1 MSRILAAAV
10 ACAYVACLHPSV
22 AAAQERPSPERPDS
36 AATRIEPTEIRG
48 ARGATVIG
56 GAAAQ
61 VIRTDSLRSTTAPT
75 LADVLRS
82 VPLVLVRQNSRGEVE
97 LSVRGSESRQV
108 GIMLDGLP
116 LSTGWDGRADPSLIP
131 LSGVSKMTYVRA
143 TSTVLGGPNTL
154 GGVIELSLAEPRVDA
169 GLQPRL
175 SLGSDETGARLLSA
189 ALSGTTELDASSHL
203 TWRAGGGM
211 RQRDGLV
218 RASGVPD
225 PRTGAFL
232 RTNTDM
238 RESDAFASLGW
249 HGSNGAGLSALV
261 SGYDATRGVAPELH
275 VSDPRLWR
283 YPEQSRMTAQL
294 RGTSP
299 LVSSGLGTTQFELSG
314 GLLGGR
320 TRIESYDTPAYET
333 VVGTEAGNERVT
345 TLRAAA
351 QHAFNNGA
359 ELRAAV
365 TSNRI
370 SYDLSEDGAPFAPYR
385 QALLSAGAEARFA
398 VGARTLVSAGLV
410 HDEARTIE
418 AAGLPPLGR
427 QTALGWRA
435 GVTHRV
441 SMRTR
446 LHASASRRA
455 RFPALRELYSGAL
468 NRFEP
473 NPDLLPE
480 ELLATEVGVSLGDP
494 TALNGLTAQVT
505 AFVHHLDDGIVRVD
519 VEGTNRF
526 KRINRDETD
535 SYGTELLLG
544 WRGQGGH
551 SLMLDVIAQKVRIK
565 DLTAGGATRKPEHM
579 PGLRAMLEGGMP
591 VGGGINLG
599 AHVTRIGAQYCVNP
613 EAGGDVALAAQT
625 VGGATLDRGFSLGG
639 GLFSAMRVILG
650 VDNVANAAV
659 YEQCGLPRA
668 GRTLRLGVD
677 LR

>member
-1 MSRILAAAV
+1 MPRTVFAV
-10 ACAYVACLHPSV
+10 LACATVACLPLSIAGAQGRGSPPQQDSV
-22 AAAQERPSPERPDS
+22 
-36 AATRIEPTEIRG
+36 ATRIEPTEIRG
-48 ARGATVIG
+48 ERGATVIG

-61 VIRTDSLRSTTAPT
+61 VIRTDSLRGTASPT

-108 GIMLDGLP
+108 GIMLNGLP

-154 GGVIELSLAEPRVDA
+154 GGVIELSLDEPGADTGLRPRV
-169 GLQPRL
+169 
-175 SLGSDETGARLLSA
+175 SLGSDETGARLFST
-189 ALSGTTELDASSHL
+189 ALSGTTELDDASHL
-203 TWRAGGGM
+203 TWRAGGGI

-225 PRTGAFL
+225 PRAGAFL
-232 RTNTDM
+232 RTNTDT

-249 HGSNGAGLSALV
+249 HGSGGAGVSALV

-294 RGTSP
+294 HGATP
-299 LVSSGLGTTQFELSG
+299 LLLSDLGTTQFELSG
-314 GLLGGR
+314 GLLAGR
-320 TRIESYDTPAYET
+320 TRIESFFDATYDSI
-333 VVGTEAGNERVT
+333 VGTEGGNERVT

-351 QHAFNNGA
+351 NHAFNNGL
-359 ELRAAV
+359 ELRAAL
-365 TSNRI
+365 TSNRV
-370 SYDLSEDGAPFAPYR
+370 SYELSEDGAPFAPYR
-385 QALLSAGAEARFA
+385 QALLSAGAEARFPL
-398 VGARTLVSAGLV
+398 GTRTLVSAGIV
-410 HDEARTIE
+410 HDEARTLE

-435 GVTHRV
+435 GVTHQV

-455 RFPALRELYSGAL
+455 RFPALRELYSGSL

-473 NPDLLPE
+473 NPDLRPE

-494 TALNGLTAQVT
+494 TALGGLTAQVIG
-505 AFVHHLDDGIVRVD
+505 FVHQLDDGIVRVGF
-519 VEGTNRF
+519 EGTNRF
-526 KRINRDETD
+526 QRINRDETN
-535 SYGTELLLG
+535 SYGTELVLG
-544 WRGQGGH
+544 WHGPGGH

-565 DLTAGGATRKPEHM
+565 DRTAGGESRRPEHM
-579 PGLRAMLEGGMP
+579 PGFRAMLEGGMP
-591 VGGGINLG
+591 LGGGVNLG
-599 AHVTRIGAQYCVNP
+599 AHVMRIGSQYCVNP
-613 EAGGDVALAAQT
+613 EAGGDVALDAQT

-639 GLFSAMRVILG
+639 GLFRTMRLILG